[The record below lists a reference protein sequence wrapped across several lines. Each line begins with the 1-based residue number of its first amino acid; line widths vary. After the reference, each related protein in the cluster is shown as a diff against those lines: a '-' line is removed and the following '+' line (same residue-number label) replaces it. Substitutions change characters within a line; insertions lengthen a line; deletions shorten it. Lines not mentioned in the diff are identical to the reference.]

1 MDIRTLK
8 TFVYVAELGS
18 FTKAAT
24 ALGYAQS
31 TVSFQIRQLEQELDA
46 RLFERVRHTVT
57 LTAQGRAVLRY
68 AQQINQLS
76 REMGEAMREEKR
88 PAGQVRLAT
97 ADSLC
102 PVLLG
107 VHYGAFRAAYPGISL
122 NIITAGTGE
131 MIRLLNHN
139 EADLVLTLDSHVYNT
154 EYVIAGEER
163 VGVHFAAAAD
173 HPLARREHLSV
184 EEILS
189 EPFLL
194 TERGMSYRRL
204 LDEKLAERSLEIAP
218 VLENGNTRALCRL
231 AEEGAGITFL
241 PDYATEPFVAA
252 GRLARLAVDDLE
264 VEVWKQLLYHR
275 DKWLSAPIRAV
286 MDYCRNC

>member
-1 MDIRTLK
+1 MDLRTLK

-18 FTKAAT
+18 FTKAAN

-31 TVSFQIRQLEQELDA
+31 TVSFQIRQLEEELNA
-46 RLFERVRHTVT
+46 RLFERVRRTVT
-57 LTAQGRAVLRY
+57 LTERGRAVLHY
-68 AQQINQLS
+68 AQQMEQLE
-76 REMGEAMREEKR
+76 REMGEALRQEML

-107 VHYGAFRAAYPGISL
+107 AGYGAFRAQYPGISL
-122 NIITAGTGE
+122 KLIAAGTEE
-131 MIRLLNHN
+131 MFRLLNHN
-139 EADLVLTLDSHVYNT
+139 EADLVLTLDSHIYNT

-163 VGVHFAAAAD
+163 VGVHFVAAAA
-173 HPLARREHLSV
+173 HPLARVRRLTMQQLLE
-184 EEILS
+184 

-204 LDEKLAERSLEIAP
+204 LDEKLAEQSLELIP
-218 VLENGNTRALCRL
+218 VLENGNAGQLCRL
-231 AEEGAGITFL
+231 VEQGAGLSFL
-241 PDYATEPFVAA
+241 PDYATEAAVAA
-252 GRLARLAVDDLE
+252 GTVVRLQVDDGE

-275 DKWLSAPIRAV
+275 DKWISPAIQAV
-286 MDYCRNC
+286 MAHCLRC